1 VLDLSSS
8 DLAFT
13 ADEVEELV
21 GARLG
26 PDTGSAP
33 RIWLD
38 ATPEDRAVFSL
49 THPGVVEHAS
59 RTTAYEEQV
68 CTK

>member
-1 VLDLSSS
+1 VPASVLTP
-8 DLAFT
+8 AQ
-13 ADEVEELV
+13 
-21 GARLG
+21 RR
-26 PDTGSAP
+26 

-68 CTK
+68 CTR